1 MEFMTLYAIAAG
13 GIFLLL
19 VLVRIAPS
27 FKPLAEALSRWVAK
41 HLAYPYL
48 LGRHRLI
55 GPWTRLAVLL
65 SLAYGVINIFFVT
78 FRASSTSEIGR
89 RAGTLSLLN
98 MALLYPFM
106 QLGLFADVLG
116 LSFDT
121 CRRVHGAAAWM
132 TSALLA
138 LHIVVAMLD
147 QQKFSLH
154 EQNNLFAV
162 IV

>member
-1 MEFMTLYAIAAG
+1 MEFMTLYTIAAG

-19 VLVRIAPS
+19 VLVQIALL

-41 HLAYPYL
+41 HLAYLYL
-48 LGRHRLI
+48 LGRHQLI
-55 GPWTRLAVLL
+55 GPWTQLAVLL

-78 FRASSTSEIGR
+78 FRASSTSEISR

-98 MALLYPFM
+98 IALLYPFM
-106 QLGLFADVLG
+106 QLGLFTDVLG

-147 QQKFSLH
+147 QQKFLLH